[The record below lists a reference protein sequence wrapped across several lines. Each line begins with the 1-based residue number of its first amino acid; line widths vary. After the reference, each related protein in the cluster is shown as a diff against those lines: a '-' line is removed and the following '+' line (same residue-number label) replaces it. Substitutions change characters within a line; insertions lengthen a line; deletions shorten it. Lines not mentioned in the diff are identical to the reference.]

1 MAQYVG
7 VSFRRQGQI
16 YFFLATPFVLSLH
29 DKVLVK
35 TEEGIGFGEIVALRD
50 DLPEGID
57 PEAVKPIYRPATAED
72 VDIGRENDELAKDAR
87 KYCQKSMARMNLD
100 MKLVDVEIYFD
111 KSKMIFYFTAPGR
124 VDFRELVKDLV
135 RNYRTRIE
143 LRQIGVRH
151 ETQMIGALGNCG
163 QMCCCRRY
171 LRRFEPVTIKMA
183 KDQNLFLNPA
193 KISGVCGR
201 LLCCLAYEKDNYADF
216 QRRAPKLGRRY
227 MTTQGPMKT
236 LRANMFRDSVS
247 VLNEAG
253 DELDFSLADWA
264 VMVLPDQ
271 PRMAAHDDAS
281 DDVPAELAALMD
293 PEVRG
298 AAPRPDRRPH
308 APRREQRP
316 SRPQGA
322 RPDRAERPERAD
334 RPERAERPER
344 TDRPERT
351 ERTGTD
357 RPPRHDRG
365 PFRPRGDDASAA
377 PPDRSE
383 GRSESKSEGRSENR
397 PETRPEGPAA
407 QRERK
412 EHRPRDKRRKPG
424 SGRKDHSSKPP
435 EQH

>member
-16 YFFLATPFVLSLH
+16 YYFLATPFVLSLH
-29 DKVLVK
+29 DWVLVK

-50 DLPEGID
+50 TLPEGLDLESI
-57 PEAVKPIYRPATAED
+57 KPIYRPATAED
-72 VDIGRENDELAKDAR
+72 VEIGRENDELARDAR

-201 LLCCLAYEKDNYADF
+201 LLCCLAYEKENYADF

-227 MTTQGPMKT
+227 MTTEGPMKT

-247 VLNEAG
+247 VLNEVG
-253 DELDFSLADWA
+253 DELDFSLSDWA
-264 VMVLPDQ
+264 AMVLPDQ
-271 PRMAAHDDAS
+271 PRMTARDDAPEE
-281 DDVPAELAALMD
+281 VPAELAALMD
-293 PEVRG
+293 PELRDK
-298 AAPRPDRRPH
+298 ATRPDRRPKP
-308 APRREQRP
+308 PRRDQRP
-316 SRPQGA
+316 RPGGERPSGPRTD
-322 RPDRAERPERAD
+322 RPDRPERPERAD
-334 RPERAERPER
+334 RS
-344 TDRPERT
+344 ERT
-351 ERTGTD
+351 ERPD
-357 RPPRHDRG
+357 RPPRSDRPDRPDRG
-365 PFRPRGDDASAA
+365 PSRSRNDDAPAA
-377 PPDRSE
+377 VGD
-383 GRSESKSEGRSENR
+383 R
-397 PETRPEGPAA
+397 PESMLDSRPEGSDQ

-412 EHRPRDKRRKPG
+412 EYRPRDKRRKP
-424 SGRKDHSSKPP
+424 SPGRKNHSQKPSG
-435 EQH
+435 Q

>member
-1 MAQYVG
+1 
-7 VSFRRQGQI
+7 
-16 YFFLATPFVLSLH
+16 
-29 DKVLVK
+29 
-35 TEEGIGFGEIVALRD
+35 
-50 DLPEGID
+50 
-57 PEAVKPIYRPATAED
+57 
-72 VDIGRENDELAKDAR
+72 
-87 KYCQKSMARMNLD
+87 

-216 QRRAPKLGRRY
+216 QSRSPKLGRRY

-247 VLNEAG
+247 VVTEG
-253 DELDFSLADWA
+253 GEELDFSLADWA
-264 VMVLPDQ
+264 AMVLPDQ
-271 PRMAAHDDAS
+271 PRMSSHEEAA

-293 PEVRG
+293 PELRSQTSRQDRRPKPQRKDQRPRPGGDRG
-298 AAPRPDRRPH
+298 PRPERSERSERSDRADRPDR
-308 APRREQRP
+308 
-316 SRPQGA
+316 
-322 RPDRAERPERAD
+322 PDRPERGERGERPRPRTEAQPSEGTERAD
-334 RPERAERPER
+334 RGERRPEQ
-344 TDRPERT
+344 P
-351 ERTGTD
+351 GQ
-357 RPPRHDRG
+357 P
-365 PFRPRGDDASAA
+365 
-377 PPDRSE
+377 
-383 GRSESKSEGRSENR
+383 
-397 PETRPEGPAA
+397 
-407 QRERK
+407 RERK
-412 EHRPRDKRRKPG
+412 EGRPRDKRRRSGQRRDNAPKPV
-424 SGRKDHSSKPP
+424 
-435 EQH
+435 EQ

>member
-16 YFFLATPFVLSLH
+16 YYFLATPFVLSLH
-29 DKVLVK
+29 DWVLVK

-50 DLPEGID
+50 TLPEGLDLESI
-57 PEAVKPIYRPATAED
+57 KPIYRPATAED
-72 VDIGRENDELAKDAR
+72 VEIGRENDELAKDAR

-201 LLCCLAYEKDNYADF
+201 LLCCLAYEKENYADF

-227 MTTQGPMKT
+227 MTTEGPMKT

-247 VLNEAG
+247 VLNEVG
-253 DELDFSLADWA
+253 DELDFSLSDWA
-264 VMVLPDQ
+264 AMVLPDQ
-271 PRMAAHDDAS
+271 PRMTARDDAPEE
-281 DDVPAELAALMD
+281 VPAELAALMD
-293 PEVRG
+293 PELRDKG
-298 AAPRPDRRPH
+298 ARSDRRPRP
-308 APRREQRP
+308 PRRDQRP
-316 SRPQGA
+316 RPGG
-322 RPDRAERPERAD
+322 ERPSG
-334 RPERAERPER
+334 PR
-344 TDRPERT
+344 TDRPERPERSERADRT
-351 ERTGTD
+351 ERTERPD
-357 RPPRHDRG
+357 RPPRSDRPDRG
-365 PFRPRGDDASAA
+365 PSRSKNDDAPAA
-377 PPDRSE
+377 VAD
-383 GRSESKSEGRSENR
+383 R
-397 PETRPEGPAA
+397 PESRPESRPEGSDQ

-412 EHRPRDKRRKPG
+412 EYRPRDKRRKP
-424 SGRKDHSSKPP
+424 SPGRKNHSQKPSG
-435 EQH
+435 QQ

>member
-16 YFFLATPFVLSLH
+16 YFFLSTPFVLSLH
-29 DKVLVK
+29 DMVLVK

-50 DLPEGID
+50 DLPEGVD
-57 PEAVKPIYRPATAED
+57 PETVKPIYRPATAED
-72 VDIGRENDELAKDAR
+72 IAIDRENRELASEAR
-87 KYCQKSMARMNLD
+87 KYCQRSMARLHLD

-247 VLNEAG
+247 VVTENGE
-253 DELDFSLADWA
+253 ELDFSLTDWA
-264 VMVLPDQ
+264 AMVLPDQ
-271 PRMAAHDDAS
+271 PRVVAQDDSS

-298 AAPRPDRRPH
+298 QGGRQDRRPKPMRKDNRPRQGGDRGPRPERSERTDRPERPERTDRSERAERADRHDRSERTDRPDRSDR
-308 APRREQRP
+308 QD
-316 SRPQGA
+316 
-322 RPDRAERPERAD
+322 RPDRAERPRP
-334 RPERAERPER
+334 RPESGEGGER
-344 TDRPERT
+344 
-351 ERTGTD
+351 
-357 RPPRHDRG
+357 
-365 PFRPRGDDASAA
+365 
-377 PPDRSE
+377 
-383 GRSESKSEGRSENR
+383 
-397 PETRPEGPAA
+397 RPEGSGQP
-407 QRERK
+407 RDRRDG
-412 EHRPRDKRRKPG
+412 RPRDKRRR
-424 SGRKDHSSKPP
+424 SGPRKDQAPKPT
-435 EQH
+435 EQQ

>member
-16 YFFLATPFVLSLH
+16 YFFLATPFVLSMH
-29 DKVLVK
+29 DMVLVK

-50 DLPEGID
+50 TLPDGVD
-57 PEAVKPIYRPATAED
+57 PETVKPIYRPATAED
-72 VDIGRENDELAKDAR
+72 VAIDRENRELAKEAR
-87 KYCQKSMARMNLD
+87 KYCQRSMARLHLD

-201 LLCCLAYEKDNYADF
+201 LLCCLAYEKENYSDF
-216 QRRAPKLGRRY
+216 QSRAPKLGRRY

-247 VLNEAG
+247 VVTEG
-253 DELDFSLADWA
+253 GEELDFSLTDWA
-264 VMVLPDQ
+264 AMVLPDQ
-271 PRMAAHDDAS
+271 PRMASHDDSS

-298 AAPRPDRRPH
+298 QGSRQDRRPRP
-308 APRREQRP
+308 PRKDNRP
-316 SRPQGA
+316 RPGGDRGSRP
-322 RPDRAERPERAD
+322 ERPERSD
-334 RPERAERPER
+334 RPERPER
-344 TDRPERT
+344 QDRADRP
-351 ERTGTD
+351 
-357 RPPRHDRG
+357 RPKPEIQ
-365 PFRPRGDDASAA
+365 P
-377 PPDRSE
+377 SE
-383 GRSESKSEGRSENR
+383 GGERR
-397 PETRPEGPAA
+397 PDQSGQP
-407 QRERK
+407 RERK
-412 EHRPRDKRRKPG
+412 EGRPRDRRRR
-424 SGRKDHSSKPP
+424 SGHRKDGAPKPV
-435 EQH
+435 EN

>member
-50 DLPEGID
+50 TLPEGID
-57 PEAVKPIYRPATAED
+57 PETVKPIYRPATAED
-72 VDIGRENDELAKDAR
+72 VEIGRENDELARDAR
-87 KYCQKSMARMNLD
+87 KYCQKSMARMKLD

-201 LLCCLAYEKDNYADF
+201 LLCCLAYEKENYADF

-247 VLNEAG
+247 VLNETG
-253 DELDFSLADWA
+253 DEVDYSLADWA
-264 VMVLPDQ
+264 AMVLPDQ
-271 PRMAAHDDAS
+271 QRAAARDDAS
-281 DDVPAELAALMD
+281 EDVPAELAALMD

-298 AAPRPDRRPH
+298 KPSRPERRPNP
-308 APRREQRP
+308 PRREPRP
-316 SRPQGA
+316 PRTPGA
-322 RPDRAERPERAD
+322 RSERPERAD
-334 RPERAERPER
+334 RPDRKDRTDRQDRADRPARPER
-344 TDRPERT
+344 GPARSKAEGASGPAADRPES
-351 ERTGTD
+351 
-357 RPPRHDRG
+357 RP
-365 PFRPRGDDASAA
+365 
-377 PPDRSE
+377 
-383 GRSESKSEGRSENR
+383 ENR
-397 PETRPEGPAA
+397 PEGSAPP
-407 QRERK
+407 RERK

-424 SGRKDHSSKPP
+424 PGRKDHSPKPP

>member
-16 YFFLATPFVLSLH
+16 YFFLATPFVLSMH

-50 DLPEGID
+50 TLPEGVD
-57 PEAVKPIYRPATAED
+57 PETVKPIYRPATAED
-72 VDIGRENDELAKDAR
+72 IAINQENREVAKDAR
-87 KYCQKSMARMNLD
+87 KYCQRSMSRLRLD

-163 QMCCCRRY
+163 QMCCCRRF

-201 LLCCLAYEKDNYADF
+201 LLCCLAYEKENYSDF

-227 MTTQGPMKT
+227 MTTQGPMKV

-247 VLNEAG
+247 VVTENG
-253 DELDFSLADWA
+253 DELDFPLTDWA
-264 VMVLPDQ
+264 AMVLPDQ
-271 PRMAAHDDAS
+271 PRVAPGEEAS
-281 DDVPAELAALMD
+281 DDVPAELEALMD
-293 PEVRG
+293 PEVRNKSS
-298 AAPRPDRRPH
+298 RQDRRPRQ
-308 APRREQRP
+308 PRKDSRQRP
-316 SRPQGA
+316 GGERSQ
-322 RPDRAERPERAD
+322 RPDRAQKPRPDSQGAQ
-334 RPERAERPER
+334 A
-344 TDRPERT
+344 
-351 ERTGTD
+351 GT
-357 RPPRHDRG
+357 RG
-365 PFRPRGDDASAA
+365 
-377 PPDRSE
+377 E
-383 GRSESKSEGRSENR
+383 
-397 PETRPEGPAA
+397 PAG
-407 QRERK
+407 QSRERK
-412 EHRPRDKRRKPG
+412 EGRPKDKRRR
-424 SGRKDHSSKPP
+424 SGPRKDQASKPP
-435 EQH
+435 RQ

>member
-16 YFFLATPFVLSLH
+16 YFFVATPFVLTLH
-29 DKVLVK
+29 DMVLVK

-50 DLPEGID
+50 DLPEGFE

-72 VDIGRENDELAKDAR
+72 IEIGRENDELAKDAR
-87 KYCQKSMARMNLD
+87 KYCQQCVARMNLD

-124 VDFRELVKDLV
+124 VDFRDLVKELV

-201 LLCCLAYEKDNYADF
+201 LLCCLAYEKENYSDF
-216 QRRAPKLGRRY
+216 QHRAPKLGRRY

-253 DELDFSLADWA
+253 DELDFSLTDWA
-264 VMVLPDQ
+264 AMILPDQ
-271 PRMAAHDDAS
+271 PRVVAHEDSS

-293 PEVRG
+293 PEVRNQ
-298 AAPRPDRRPH
+298 AARQDRRQNPPRKDQRPRPAGERSHGNRPDRPDRGRPG
-308 APRREQRP
+308 PGP
-316 SRPQGA
+316 SRPRGEEPA
-322 RPDRAERPERAD
+322 PAGSDREGSRPEQS
-334 RPERAERPER
+334 
-344 TDRPERT
+344 
-351 ERTGTD
+351 G
-357 RPPRHDRG
+357 PP
-365 PFRPRGDDASAA
+365 
-377 PPDRSE
+377 
-383 GRSESKSEGRSENR
+383 
-397 PETRPEGPAA
+397 
-407 QRERK
+407 RERK
-412 EHRPRDKRRKPG
+412 EFRPKDKRRK
-424 SGRKDHSSKPP
+424 SGPPRKDHPSKPP
-435 EQH
+435 EQQ

>member
-16 YFFLATPFVLSLH
+16 YYFLATPFVLSLH
-29 DKVLVK
+29 DWVLVK
-35 TEEGIGFGEIVALRD
+35 TEEGIGFGKIVALRD
-50 DLPEGID
+50 TLPEGLDLESI
-57 PEAVKPIYRPATAED
+57 KPIYRPATAED
-72 VDIGRENDELAKDAR
+72 VEIGRENDELARDAR

-201 LLCCLAYEKDNYADF
+201 LLCCLAYEKENYADF

-227 MTTQGPMKT
+227 MTTEGPMKT

-247 VLNEAG
+247 VLNEVG
-253 DELDFSLADWA
+253 DELDFSLSDWA
-264 VMVLPDQ
+264 AMVLPDQ
-271 PRMAAHDDAS
+271 PRMTARDDAPEE
-281 DDVPAELAALMD
+281 VPAELAALMD
-293 PEVRG
+293 PELRDKG
-298 AAPRPDRRPH
+298 ARSDRRPRP
-308 APRREQRP
+308 PRRDQRP
-316 SRPQGA
+316 RPGG
-322 RPDRAERPERAD
+322 ERPSG
-334 RPERAERPER
+334 PR
-344 TDRPERT
+344 TDRPERPERSERADRT
-351 ERTGTD
+351 ERTERPE
-357 RPPRHDRG
+357 RPPRSDRPDRG
-365 PFRPRGDDASAA
+365 PSRSKNDDAPAA
-377 PPDRSE
+377 VAD
-383 GRSESKSEGRSENR
+383 R
-397 PETRPEGPAA
+397 PESRPEGSDQ

-412 EHRPRDKRRKPG
+412 EYRPRDKRRKP
-424 SGRKDHSSKPP
+424 SPGRKNHSQKPSG
-435 EQH
+435 QQ

>member
-16 YFFLATPFVLSLH
+16 YYFLATPFVLSLH
-29 DKVLVK
+29 DMVLVK
-35 TEEGIGFGEIVALRD
+35 TEEGIGFGEVVALRD
-50 DLPEGID
+50 SLPEGLDLESI
-57 PEAVKPIYRPATAED
+57 KPIYRPATAED
-72 VDIGRENDELAKDAR
+72 VAIGRENDELAKDAR

-201 LLCCLAYEKDNYADF
+201 LLCCLAYEKENYADF

-247 VLNEAG
+247 VLNEVG
-253 DELDFSLADWA
+253 DELDFSLSDWA
-264 VMVLPDQ
+264 AMVLPDQ
-271 PRMAAHDDAS
+271 PRMATRDDAPE
-281 DDVPAELAALMD
+281 DVPAELVALMD
-293 PEVRG
+293 PELRNKT
-298 AAPRPDRRPH
+298 ARPERRPKP
-308 APRREQRP
+308 PRREQRP
-316 SRPQGA
+316 RSGP
-322 RPDRAERPERAD
+322 ERPAA
-334 RPERAERPER
+334 PR
-344 TDRPERT
+344 TDRPERSERT
-351 ERTGTD
+351 ERSERPDRTDRSDRPARSDRPDRPDRPDRGPSRPKSDDAPAPATD
-357 RPPRHDRG
+357 RP
-365 PFRPRGDDASAA
+365 
-377 PPDRSE
+377 
-383 GRSESKSEGRSENR
+383 ES
-397 PETRPEGPAA
+397 RPEGSDP

-412 EHRPRDKRRKPG
+412 EYRPRDKRRRSGP
-424 SGRKDHSSKPP
+424 GRKDHSPKPSG
-435 EQH
+435 QQ

>member
-16 YFFLATPFVLSLH
+16 YYFVATPFVLSMH
-29 DKVLVK
+29 DWVLVK

-50 DLPEGID
+50 ALPEGLD
-57 PEAVKPIYRPATAED
+57 PESVKPIYRPATAED
-72 VDIGRENDELAKDAR
+72 MEIGRENDELAKDAR

-264 VMVLPDQ
+264 EMVLPDQ
-271 PRMAAHDDAS
+271 PRMAARDDSAS

-298 AAPRPDRRPH
+298 GAARQDRRPK
-308 APRREQRP
+308 PGRRDQRP
-316 SRPQGA
+316 RPGGDRPQGPRSERGDRSERPERPA
-322 RPDRAERPERAD
+322 SDRPDRADRPDASRRAERAD
-334 RPERAERPER
+334 R
-344 TDRPERT
+344 
-351 ERTGTD
+351 TD
-357 RPPRHDRG
+357 RPPRPGRSDRSDRG
-365 PFRPRGDDASAA
+365 PSRPGGDETGAAGADRPDGKPEGSSPQRKEFRP
-377 PPDRSE
+377 
-383 GRSESKSEGRSENR
+383 K
-397 PETRPEGPAA
+397 
-407 QRERK
+407 
-412 EHRPRDKRRKPG
+412 DKRRKPG
-424 SGRKDHSSKPP
+424 PGRRDHSPKPP
-435 EQH
+435 EQQ

>member
-50 DLPEGID
+50 TLPEGID
-57 PEAVKPIYRPATAED
+57 PDAVKPIYRPATAED
-72 VDIGRENDELAKDAR
+72 VEIGRENDELARDAR

-201 LLCCLAYEKDNYADF
+201 LLCCLAYEKENYADF

-247 VLNEAG
+247 VLNEVG
-253 DELDFSLADWA
+253 DELDFSLEDWA

-271 PRMAAHDDAS
+271 PRMAVRDDAPEE
-281 DDVPAELAALMD
+281 VPAELAALMD

-298 AAPRPDRRPH
+298 KTSRPDRRPNP
-308 APRREQRP
+308 PRREQRP
-316 SRPQGA
+316 QGPRSD
-322 RPDRAERPERAD
+322 RPDRSDRLDRA
-334 RPERAERPER
+334 
-344 TDRPERT
+344 
-351 ERTGTD
+351 GVD
-357 RPPRHDRG
+357 RPPRHDHG
-365 PFRPRGDDASAA
+365 PSRTKGDDAPAAA
-377 PPDRSE
+377 PAAGPDWPESRPESKPE
-383 GRSESKSEGRSENR
+383 SRSESK
-397 PETRPEGPAA
+397 PEGAA
-407 QRERK
+407 VQRDRK
-412 EHRPRDKRRKPG
+412 EHRPRDKRRKPT

>member
-16 YFFLATPFVLSLH
+16 YYFLTTPFVLSLH
-29 DKVLVK
+29 DWVLVK

-50 DLPEGID
+50 DLPEGL
-57 PEAVKPIYRPATAED
+57 ELESVKPIYRPATAED
-72 VDIGRENDELAKDAR
+72 VEIGRENDELASDAR

-201 LLCCLAYEKDNYADF
+201 LLCCLAYEKENYADF

-247 VLNEAG
+247 VLNEVG
-253 DELDFSLADWA
+253 DELDFSLSDWA

-271 PRMAAHDDAS
+271 PRMAARDDAS
-281 DDVPAELAALMD
+281 EDVPAELAALMD
-293 PEVRG
+293 PEVRNKNSQS
-298 AAPRPDRRPH
+298 DRRPKP
-308 APRREQRP
+308 PRREQRP
-316 SRPQGA
+316 RPGDE
-322 RPDRAERPERAD
+322 RSTGPRSDRADRSERPERSERSD
-334 RPERAERPER
+334 RP
-344 TDRPERT
+344 
-351 ERTGTD
+351 
-357 RPPRHDRG
+357 DRG
-365 PFRPRGDDASAA
+365 PSRSKNEDAPAA
-377 PPDRSE
+377 PAAAGERPDS
-383 GRSESKSEGRSENR
+383 R
-397 PETRPEGPAA
+397 PESRPESSGPA
-407 QRERK
+407 RERK
-412 EHRPRDKRRKPG
+412 EYRPRDKRRKSG
-424 SGRKDHSSKPP
+424 SGRKDQSSKPSG
-435 EQH
+435 QQ

>member
-16 YFFLATPFVLSLH
+16 YYFLATPFVLSLH
-29 DKVLVK
+29 DMVLVK
-35 TEEGIGFGEIVALRD
+35 TEEGIGFGEIMALRD
-50 DLPEGID
+50 SLPEGLDLESI
-57 PEAVKPIYRPATAED
+57 KPIYRPATAED
-72 VDIGRENDELAKDAR
+72 VEIGRENDELAKDAR

-201 LLCCLAYEKDNYADF
+201 LLCCLAYEKENYADF

-247 VLNEAG
+247 VLNEVG
-253 DELDFSLADWA
+253 DELDFSLSDWA
-264 VMVLPDQ
+264 AMVLPDQ
-271 PRMAAHDDAS
+271 PRMTTRDDAPE
-281 DDVPAELAALMD
+281 DVPAELAALMD
-293 PEVRG
+293 PEVRNKTARPERRPKPPRRDQRPRSG
-298 AAPRPDRRPH
+298 GERPSGPKTDHPERSERTDRSERPDRPDRSDRP
-308 APRREQRP
+308 ARSDRPDRGP
-316 SRPQGA
+316 SRPKSDDA
-322 RPDRAERPERAD
+322 PTPPAD
-334 RPERAERPER
+334 RPE
-344 TDRPERT
+344 
-351 ERTGTD
+351 
-357 RPPRHDRG
+357 
-365 PFRPRGDDASAA
+365 S
-377 PPDRSE
+377 
-383 GRSESKSEGRSENR
+383 
-397 PETRPEGPAA
+397 RPEGSDP

-412 EHRPRDKRRKPG
+412 EYRPRDKRRRSGP
-424 SGRKDHSSKPP
+424 GRKDHSPKPSG
-435 EQH
+435 QQ

>member
-35 TEEGIGFGEIVALRD
+35 TDEGIGFGEIVALRD
-50 DLPEGID
+50 DLPEGLD
-57 PEAVKPIYRPATAED
+57 PETVKPIYRPATAED
-72 VDIGRENDELAKDAR
+72 TEIDRENLALAKDAR
-87 KYCQKSMARMNLD
+87 KYCQQSVARLHLD

-201 LLCCLAYEKDNYADF
+201 LLCCLAYEKDNYSNF
-216 QRRAPKLGRRY
+216 QSRAPKLGRRY

-247 VLNEAG
+247 VLTESG
-253 DELDFSLADWA
+253 DELDFSLTDWA
-264 VMVLPDQ
+264 AMVLPDQ
-271 PRMAAHDDAS
+271 QRTVSHEDSS

-293 PEVRG
+293 PELRSQASRQDRNQKPPRREHRPRPG
-298 AAPRPDRRPH
+298 GDRPGGSRSERPDR
-308 APRREQRP
+308 AD
-316 SRPQGA
+316 
-322 RPDRAERPERAD
+322 RPDRAERGD
-334 RPERAERPER
+334 RAERSER
-344 TDRPERT
+344 S
-351 ERTGTD
+351 
-357 RPPRHDRG
+357 G
-365 PFRPRGDDASAA
+365 PSRPRGDEPASG
-377 PPDRSE
+377 D
-383 GRSESKSEGRSENR
+383 R
-397 PETRPEGPAA
+397 PEARQEQGGPG
-407 QRERK
+407 RERRDN
-412 EHRPRDKRRKPG
+412 RPRDKRRKPG
-424 SGRKDHSSKPP
+424 SQRRDNAPKPP
-435 EQH
+435 EQQ

>member
-16 YFFLATPFVLSLH
+16 YYFLATPFVLSLH
-29 DKVLVK
+29 DWVLVK

-50 DLPEGID
+50 TLPEGLDLESI
-57 PEAVKPIYRPATAED
+57 KPIYRPATAED
-72 VDIGRENDELAKDAR
+72 VEIGRENDELARDAR

-201 LLCCLAYEKDNYADF
+201 LLCCLAYEKENYADF

-247 VLNEAG
+247 VLNEVG
-253 DELDFSLADWA
+253 DELDFSLSDWA
-264 VMVLPDQ
+264 AMVLPDQ
-271 PRMAAHDDAS
+271 PRMTTRDDAPEE
-281 DDVPAELAALMD
+281 VPAELVALMD
-293 PEVRG
+293 PELRDKN
-298 AAPRPDRRPH
+298 ARPDRRPKP
-308 APRREQRP
+308 PRRDQRP
-316 SRPQGA
+316 RPGGERPSGPRTD
-322 RPDRAERPERAD
+322 RPDRTERPERPARSDRPDRPDRGPSRPKNDDAPAVASD
-334 RPERAERPER
+334 RPESRP
-344 TDRPERT
+344 DS
-351 ERTGTD
+351 G
-357 RPPRHDRG
+357 
-365 PFRPRGDDASAA
+365 
-377 PPDRSE
+377 
-383 GRSESKSEGRSENR
+383 
-397 PETRPEGPAA
+397 PEGSDQ

-424 SGRKDHSSKPP
+424 PGRKDHSQKPSG
-435 EQH
+435 QQ

>member
-1 MAQYVG
+1 M
-7 VSFRRQGQI
+7 
-16 YFFLATPFVLSLH
+16 H
-29 DKVLVK
+29 DMVLVK

-50 DLPEGID
+50 DLPEGVE
-57 PEAVKPIYRPATAED
+57 PEAIKPIYRPATAED
-72 VDIGRENDELAKDAR
+72 LEIGRENQDLAKDAR
-87 KYCQKSMARMNLD
+87 KYCQQCVARMRLD

-124 VDFRELVKDLV
+124 VDFRDLVKELV

-216 QRRAPKLGRRY
+216 QHRAPKLGRRY

-247 VLNEAG
+247 VITEAG
-253 DELDFSLADWA
+253 EELDFTLADWA
-264 VMVLPDQ
+264 AMVLSDQ
-271 PRMAAHDDAS
+271 QRPVVQEDAADDT
-281 DDVPAELAALMD
+281 PAELTALMD
-293 PEVRG
+293 PELRSQGPRQDRRPRPARKEQRSHSG
-298 AAPRPDRRPH
+298 AERPSGPRPDRSERSERSDR
-308 APRREQRP
+308 ADRGP
-316 SRPQGA
+316 SRPRAEEVAASADPEG
-322 RPDRAERPERAD
+322 RPDQS
-334 RPERAERPER
+334 
-344 TDRPERT
+344 
-351 ERTGTD
+351 G
-357 RPPRHDRG
+357 
-365 PFRPRGDDASAA
+365 A
-377 PPDRSE
+377 P
-383 GRSESKSEGRSENR
+383 
-397 PETRPEGPAA
+397 
-407 QRERK
+407 RERK
-412 EHRPRDKRRKPG
+412 DTRSRDRRRK
-424 SGRKDHSSKPP
+424 SGPARRGHAPKPS

>member
-16 YFFLATPFVLSLH
+16 YYFVATPFVLSMH
-29 DKVLVK
+29 DWVLVK

-50 DLPEGID
+50 ALPDGLD
-57 PEAVKPIYRPATAED
+57 PESVKPIYRPATAED
-72 VDIGRENDELAKDAR
+72 MEIGRENDELAKDAR

-264 VMVLPDQ
+264 EMVLPDQ
-271 PRMAAHDDAS
+271 PRMAARDESAS

-298 AAPRPDRRPH
+298 GAARQDRRPK
-308 APRREQRP
+308 PGRKDQRP
-316 SRPQGA
+316 RPGGERPQGPRSERGDRSEHPDRPGSDRHDRA
-322 RPDRAERPERAD
+322 DRPDASRRTERAD
-334 RPERAERPER
+334 R
-344 TDRPERT
+344 TDRHPRPG
-351 ERTGTD
+351 RPD
-357 RPPRHDRG
+357 RSDRG
-365 PFRPRGDDASAA
+365 PSRSGVDEAGAA
-377 PPDRSE
+377 ERSE
-383 GRSESKSEGRSENR
+383 GK
-397 PETRPEGPAA
+397 PEGSGP
-407 QRERK
+407 QRK
-412 EHRPRDKRRKPG
+412 ELRPKDKRRKPG
-424 SGRKDHSSKPP
+424 PGRRDHSPKPP
-435 EQH
+435 EQQ

>member
-16 YFFLATPFVLSLH
+16 YFFLSTPFVLSLH
-29 DKVLVK
+29 DMVLVK

-50 DLPEGID
+50 DLPEGVD
-57 PEAVKPIYRPATAED
+57 PETVKPIYRPATAED
-72 VDIGRENDELAKDAR
+72 IAIDRENRELASEAR
-87 KYCQKSMARMNLD
+87 KYCQRSMARLHLD

-247 VLNEAG
+247 VVTENGE
-253 DELDFSLADWA
+253 ELDFSLTDWA
-264 VMVLPDQ
+264 AMVLPDQ
-271 PRMAAHDDAS
+271 PRVVAQDDSS

-298 AAPRPDRRPH
+298 QGGRQDRRPKPMRKDNRPRQGGDRGPRPERSERTDRPERPERTDRSERAERADRHDRSERTDRPDRSER
-308 APRREQRP
+308 ADRQD
-316 SRPQGA
+316 
-322 RPDRAERPERAD
+322 RPDRAERPRP
-334 RPERAERPER
+334 RPESGEGGER
-344 TDRPERT
+344 
-351 ERTGTD
+351 
-357 RPPRHDRG
+357 
-365 PFRPRGDDASAA
+365 
-377 PPDRSE
+377 
-383 GRSESKSEGRSENR
+383 
-397 PETRPEGPAA
+397 RPEGSGQP
-407 QRERK
+407 RDRRDG
-412 EHRPRDKRRKPG
+412 RPRDKRRR
-424 SGRKDHSSKPP
+424 SGPRKDQAPKPT
-435 EQH
+435 EQQ

>member
-16 YFFLATPFVLSLH
+16 YYFLATPFVLSLH
-29 DKVLVK
+29 DMVLVK

-50 DLPEGID
+50 SLPEGLDLESI
-57 PEAVKPIYRPATAED
+57 KPIYRPATAED
-72 VDIGRENDELAKDAR
+72 VEIGRENDELAKDAR

-201 LLCCLAYEKDNYADF
+201 LLCCLAYEKENYADF

-247 VLNEAG
+247 VLNEVG
-253 DELDFSLADWA
+253 DELDFSLSDWA
-264 VMVLPDQ
+264 AMILPDQ
-271 PRMAAHDDAS
+271 PRMTTRDDAPE
-281 DDVPAELAALMD
+281 DVPAELAALMD
-293 PEVRG
+293 PELRNKT
-298 AAPRPDRRPH
+298 A
-308 APRREQRP
+308 
-316 SRPQGA
+316 
-322 RPDRAERPERAD
+322 RPER
-334 RPERAERPER
+334 RPKPPRRDQRPRSGGERPAGPK
-344 TDRPERT
+344 TDRPERS
-351 ERTGTD
+351 ERTD
-357 RPPRHDRG
+357 RSERSDR
-365 PFRPRGDDASAA
+365 
-377 PPDRSE
+377 PDRSDRPA
-383 GRSESKSEGRSENR
+383 RSDRPDRPDRPDRAPSRPKSDDAPAPAADR
-397 PETRPEGPAA
+397 PESRPEGSDQ

-412 EHRPRDKRRKPG
+412 EYRPRDKRRRSGP
-424 SGRKDHSSKPP
+424 GRKDHSPKPSG
-435 EQH
+435 QQ

>member
-16 YFFLATPFVLSLH
+16 YYFVATPFVLSMH
-29 DKVLVK
+29 DWVLVK

-50 DLPEGID
+50 ALPEGLD
-57 PEAVKPIYRPATAED
+57 PESVKPIYRPATAED
-72 VDIGRENDELAKDAR
+72 MEIGRENDELAKDAR

-264 VMVLPDQ
+264 EMVLPDQ
-271 PRMAAHDDAS
+271 PRMAARDDSAS

-298 AAPRPDRRPH
+298 GAARQDRRPK
-308 APRREQRP
+308 PGRRDQRP
-316 SRPQGA
+316 RPGGDRPQGP
-322 RPDRAERPERAD
+322 RSERGDRSERPERPASGPDRAD
-334 RPERAERPER
+334 RPDASRRAERA
-344 TDRPERT
+344 DR
-351 ERTGTD
+351 TD
-357 RPPRHDRG
+357 RPPRPGRSDRSDRG
-365 PFRPRGDDASAA
+365 PSRPGGDETGAAGADRPDGKPEGSSPQRKEFRP
-377 PPDRSE
+377 
-383 GRSESKSEGRSENR
+383 K
-397 PETRPEGPAA
+397 
-407 QRERK
+407 
-412 EHRPRDKRRKPG
+412 DKRRKPG
-424 SGRKDHSSKPP
+424 PGRRDHSPKPP
-435 EQH
+435 EQQ

>member
-16 YFFLATPFVLSLH
+16 YFFLSTPFVLSLH
-29 DKVLVK
+29 DMVLVK

-50 DLPEGID
+50 DLPEGVD
-57 PEAVKPIYRPATAED
+57 PETVKPIYRPATAED
-72 VDIGRENDELAKDAR
+72 TAIDRENRDLAREAR
-87 KYCQKSMARMNLD
+87 KYCQRSMARLHLD

-216 QRRAPKLGRRY
+216 QSRAPKLGRRY
-227 MTTQGPMKT
+227 MTTQGSMKT
-236 LRANMFRDSVS
+236 IRANMFRDSVS
-247 VLNEAG
+247 VVTENGE
-253 DELDFSLADWA
+253 ELDFSLTDWA
-264 VMVLPDQ
+264 AMVLPDQ
-271 PRMAAHDDAS
+271 PRMAAQDDSS

-298 AAPRPDRRPH
+298 QAGRQDRRPKPMRKENR
-308 APRREQRP
+308 PRPGGDRP
-316 SRPQGA
+316 PRP
-322 RPDRAERPERAD
+322 ERQERAD
-334 RPERAERPER
+334 RPERQDRAERQERPER
-344 TDRPERT
+344 TDRAERSERQDRT
-351 ERTGTD
+351 ERS
-357 RPPRHDRG
+357 RP
-365 PFRPRGDDASAA
+365 
-377 PPDRSE
+377 
-383 GRSESKSEGRSENR
+383 
-397 PETRPEGPAA
+397 RPEGAEGGERRPDGSG
-407 QRERK
+407 QPRERRDG
-412 EHRPRDKRRKPG
+412 RPRDKRRRSGPRRDQAPKPT
-424 SGRKDHSSKPP
+424 
-435 EQH
+435 EQQ

>member
-16 YFFLATPFVLSLH
+16 YFFVATPFVLSMH

-50 DLPEGID
+50 TLPEGID
-57 PEAVKPIYRPATAED
+57 PETVKPIYRPATAED
-72 VDIGRENDELAKDAR
+72 IAINQENREVAKDAR
-87 KYCQKSMARMNLD
+87 KYCQRSMSRLRLD

-163 QMCCCRRY
+163 QMCCCRRF

-201 LLCCLAYEKDNYADF
+201 LLCCLAYEKENYSDF

-227 MTTQGPMKT
+227 MTTQGPMKA

-247 VLNEAG
+247 VLTENGE
-253 DELDFSLADWA
+253 ELDFSLTDWA
-264 VMVLPDQ
+264 AMVLPDQ
-271 PRMAAHDDAS
+271 PRMAAGEESAG
-281 DDVPAELAALMD
+281 DVPAELEALMD
-293 PEVRG
+293 PEVRNKSSRQDRRPRQPRKDSRQRPG
-298 AAPRPDRRPH
+298 GERSPRPDR
-308 APRREQRP
+308 AQKPR
-316 SRPQGA
+316 SDSQGA
-322 RPDRAERPERAD
+322 QA
-334 RPERAERPER
+334 
-344 TDRPERT
+344 
-351 ERTGTD
+351 GT
-357 RPPRHDRG
+357 RG
-365 PFRPRGDDASAA
+365 EPSGQPSGQ
-377 PPDRSE
+377 P
-383 GRSESKSEGRSENR
+383 
-397 PETRPEGPAA
+397 
-407 QRERK
+407 RERK
-412 EHRPRDKRRKPG
+412 EGRPKDKRRR
-424 SGRKDHSSKPP
+424 SGPRKDQASKPP
-435 EQH
+435 RQ

>member
-16 YFFLATPFVLSLH
+16 YFFVATPFVLSLH
-29 DKVLVK
+29 DMVLVK

-50 DLPEGID
+50 DLPEGLD
-57 PEAVKPIYRPATAED
+57 PETVKPIYRPATAED
-72 VDIGRENDELAKDAR
+72 IEIGRENQDLAKDAR
-87 KYCQKSMARMNLD
+87 KYCQQSVARMNLD

-124 VDFRELVKDLV
+124 VDFRDLVKELV

-201 LLCCLAYEKDNYADF
+201 LLCCLAYEKENYSDF
-216 QRRAPKLGRRY
+216 QHRAPKLGRRY

-253 DELDFSLADWA
+253 EELDFSLSDWA
-264 VMVLPDQ
+264 AMVLPDQ
-271 PRMAAHDDAS
+271 QRTAVHEDSS

-293 PEVRG
+293 PEVRNQANRQDRRPG
-298 AAPRPDRRPH
+298 PPRKDQRSRPAGDRPQGNRPERPDRSDRPG
-308 APRREQRP
+308 RSGP
-316 SRPQGA
+316 SRPRGEEPAPASPAGA
-322 RPDRAERPERAD
+322 DSRPEQA
-334 RPERAERPER
+334 
-344 TDRPERT
+344 
-351 ERTGTD
+351 
-357 RPPRHDRG
+357 
-365 PFRPRGDDASAA
+365 
-377 PPDRSE
+377 
-383 GRSESKSEGRSENR
+383 
-397 PETRPEGPAA
+397 GPA
-407 QRERK
+407 RERK
-412 EHRPRDKRRKPG
+412 DFRPRDKRRKPG
-424 SGRKDHSSKPP
+424 PPRKEHSSKPP
-435 EQH
+435 EQQ

>member
-1 MAQYVG
+1 M
-7 VSFRRQGQI
+7 
-16 YFFLATPFVLSLH
+16 H
-29 DKVLVK
+29 DMVLVK

-50 DLPEGID
+50 SLPEGLD
-57 PEAVKPIYRPATAED
+57 QDSVKPIYRPATAED
-72 VDIGRENDELAKDAR
+72 VEIGRENDELAKDAR

-201 LLCCLAYEKDNYADF
+201 LLCCLAYEKENYADF

-247 VLNEAG
+247 VLNEVG
-253 DELDFSLADWA
+253 DELDFSLSDWA
-264 VMVLPDQ
+264 AMVLPDQ
-271 PRMAAHDDAS
+271 PRMAARDDAPE
-281 DDVPAELAALMD
+281 DVPAELAALMD
-293 PEVRG
+293 PEVRNKG
-298 AAPRPDRRPH
+298 SQADRRKP
-308 APRREQRP
+308 PRREQRP
-316 SRPQGA
+316 RPGGERSPGP
-322 RPDRAERPERAD
+322 RPDRADRSERPDRSERSD
-334 RPERAERPER
+334 RPDRSDRS
-344 TDRPERT
+344 DRP
-351 ERTGTD
+351 
-357 RPPRHDRG
+357 DRG
-365 PFRPRGDDASAA
+365 PSRPKNDDASAA
-377 PPDRSE
+377 PTAPVAAAD
-383 GRSESKSEGRSENR
+383 
-397 PETRPEGPAA
+397 RPEGRPESSGPP
-407 QRERK
+407 RERK
-412 EHRPRDKRRKPG
+412 EYRPRDKRRKPG
-424 SGRKDHSSKPP
+424 SGRKDHSSKPSG
-435 EQH
+435 QQ

>member
-50 DLPEGID
+50 ILPEGID
-57 PEAVKPIYRPATAED
+57 QETVKPIYRPATAED
-72 VDIGRENDELAKDAR
+72 VEIGRENDELAKDAR
-87 KYCQKSMARMNLD
+87 KYCQKSMARMNLE

-201 LLCCLAYEKDNYADF
+201 LLCCLAYEKENYADF

-247 VLNEAG
+247 VLNETG

-271 PRMAAHDDAS
+271 PRMAAHDDAPE
-281 DDVPAELAALMD
+281 DVPAELAALMD

-298 AAPRPDRRPH
+298 KTSRPDRRPNP
-308 APRREQRP
+308 PRREPRP
-316 SRPQGA
+316 QRPQGS
-322 RPDRAERPERAD
+322 RSD
-334 RPERAERPER
+334 RPERSERP
-344 TDRPERT
+344 DRP
-351 ERTGTD
+351 GTD

-365 PFRPRGDDASAA
+365 PSRTRSDDAPAA
-377 PPDRSE
+377 VPDRAEGRSE
-383 GRSESKSEGRSENR
+383 GRPENKPENTPESRSENR
-397 PETRPEGPAA
+397 PESRPEGAAA
-407 QRERK
+407 QRNRK
-412 EHRPRDKRRKPG
+412 DHRPRDKRRKPN
-424 SGRKDHSSKPP
+424 SGRKDHSSKLP
-435 EQH
+435 EQQ